1 MFVLY
6 SSETLVNTQI
16 DSDQL
21 DSAIAVAPDNRS
33 VVVWMHYA
41 TNTQTDILAQRF
53 DANGNRAGA
62 EIKVATTSRNESS
75 PDVTISRSGDF
86 TVTWTE
92 TSSFGNSDIKARRFS
107 STGVP
112 RGNAMTVAATSDRE
126 STPSIAAASNGD
138 FVITWTRERQAT
150 GQGSDV
156 QARMYRSS
164 GAAIGPVMNVAA
176 STSLNESRP
185 DVTRAAD
192 GQFAISYMTRVGNSS
207 ESSISLNRY
216 SKTGTLL
223 GVHAITTDPSRMP
236 SAQRCAM
243 DDQGTTVV
251 VWDELVGM
259 DRDIKARRAFSSG
272 GLSGI
277 VTIAQSLDQELL
289 PDVAVASDGS
299 RYAVTYYNAAKKSAY
314 IVELT
319 AIGGIDRVDRVSD
332 NLTPG
337 SIPVGVSSNLSYG
350 VSFTRNS
357 GSTGKNIYRRRGTLL
372 QL

>member
-1 MFVLY
+1 
-6 SSETLVNTQI
+6 
-16 DSDQL
+16 
-21 DSAIAVAPDNRS
+21 
-33 VVVWMHYA
+33 
-41 TNTQTDILAQRF
+41 
-53 DANGNRAGA
+53 
-62 EIKVATTSRNESS
+62 
-75 PDVTISRSGDF
+75 
-86 TVTWTE
+86 
-92 TSSFGNSDIKARRFS
+92 
-107 STGVP
+107 
-112 RGNAMTVAATSDRE
+112 
-126 STPSIAAASNGD
+126 
-138 FVITWTRERQAT
+138 
-150 GQGSDV
+150 
-156 QARMYRSS
+156 
-164 GAAIGPVMNVAA
+164 
-176 STSLNESRP
+176 
-185 DVTRAAD
+185 
-192 GQFAISYMTRVGNSS
+192 
-207 ESSISLNRY
+207 
-216 SKTGTLL
+216 
-223 GVHAITTDPSRMP
+223 
-236 SAQRCAM
+236 M